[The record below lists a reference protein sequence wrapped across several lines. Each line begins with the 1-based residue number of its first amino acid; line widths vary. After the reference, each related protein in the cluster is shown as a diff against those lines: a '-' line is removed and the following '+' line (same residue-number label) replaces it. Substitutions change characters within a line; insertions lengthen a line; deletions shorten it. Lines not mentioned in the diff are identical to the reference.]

1 MNRITDSEAITQQ
14 DEHKSSHYKVPVS
27 AFTFAILAAL
37 LFGIL
42 YTALPE
48 TITVGPD
55 WLPLII
61 EVIIIAPI
69 VIARIVRHPIPYRYT
84 RAITLILLCVITL
97 ALTISIVLLIVTLPR
112 RQATQ
117 ASGLLRTGALL
128 YAGNIL
134 VFGLIYWE
142 IDGGGPKARHE
153 RNNQAVDFLFPQQT
167 DGNKSGWVP
176 HLIDYL
182 FLAFTSATA
191 FSPTDTY
198 PLTRRA
204 KGLMMIEAVL
214 ALVVLS
220 ILIGRAI
227 NIL

>member
-1 MNRITDSEAITQQ
+1 MNRITDDEALA
-14 DEHKSSHYKVPVS
+14 EHPKHTLPHYKVPVS
-27 AFTFAILAAL
+27 AFTFAMLAAL
-37 LFGIL
+37 LFGVL
-42 YTALPE
+42 YMALPE
-48 TITVGPD
+48 TITIGPD
-55 WLPLII
+55 WLPLAI

-69 VIARIVRHPIPYRYT
+69 VIARFTRRPIPYRYT
-84 RAITLILLCVITL
+84 RVLLLILLCVITL
-97 ALTISIVLLIVTLPR
+97 ALIIGIALLIITLPQ
-112 RQATQ
+112 RQETQ
-117 ASGLLRTGALL
+117 ASSLLRTGALL

-198 PLTRRA
+198 PLTWRA
-204 KGLMMIEAVL
+204 KGLMMVESVL
-214 ALVVLS
+214 ALTVLS

>member
-1 MNRITDSEAITQQ
+1 
-14 DEHKSSHYKVPVS
+14 
-27 AFTFAILAAL
+27 
-37 LFGIL
+37 
-42 YTALPE
+42 LPE
-48 TITVGPD
+48 TITIGPD
-55 WLPLII
+55 WLPLVI

-69 VIARIVRHPIPYRYT
+69 VIARFARRPIPYRYT
-84 RAITLILLCVITL
+84 RVLLLILLCVITL
-97 ALTISIVLLIVTLPR
+97 ALIIGIALLIITLPQ
-112 RQATQ
+112 RQETQ
-117 ASGLLRTGALL
+117 ASSLLRTGALL

-198 PLTRRA
+198 PLTWRA
-204 KGLMMIEAVL
+204 KGLMMVESVL
-214 ALVVLS
+214 ALTVLS

>member
-1 MNRITDSEAITQQ
+1 MEEAPRHATSAII
-14 DEHKSSHYKVPVS
+14 KLSIFCSHSK
-27 AFTFAILAAL
+27 
-37 LFGIL
+37 
-42 YTALPE
+42 
-48 TITVGPD
+48 
-55 WLPLII
+55 
-61 EVIIIAPI
+61 
-69 VIARIVRHPIPYRYT
+69 
-84 RAITLILLCVITL
+84 
-97 ALTISIVLLIVTLPR
+97 
-112 RQATQ
+112 
-117 ASGLLRTGALL
+117 
-128 YAGNIL
+128 
-134 VFGLIYWE
+134 
-142 IDGGGPKARHE
+142 
-153 RNNQAVDFLFPQQT
+153 RN
-167 DGNKSGWVP
+167 GNKSGWVP